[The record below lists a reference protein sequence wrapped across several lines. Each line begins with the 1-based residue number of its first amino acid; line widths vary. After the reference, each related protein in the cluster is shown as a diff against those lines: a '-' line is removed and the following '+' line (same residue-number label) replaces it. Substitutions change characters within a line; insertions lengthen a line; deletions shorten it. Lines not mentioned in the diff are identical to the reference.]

1 MYAHTASATATVTGT
16 SRSSVALLSDILT
29 PKMASGSSDEPQ
41 KSMGSGFPGSGLY
54 PNTNIWTSSLS
65 NTRERSTVNN
75 TSNKGKDSEGSPS
88 GSSALAADSEAD
100 WSSHPWKNTM
110 RSTRSVS
117 SSPNR
122 NSEAP
127 APTHSGYYEHATPS
141 AIGIHQG
148 SFGGS
153 STPSSNGTSYG
164 PDLRSQQ
171 RQEIAAGPSCI
182 GSRGIY
188 PQSRHSIYP
197 SMGQSHASSPA
208 LQAFYRGHNTPRNAD
223 RSQRTVG
230 GNQRAYNFNEQTA
243 QNSSFQLGCQVAL
256 NHAGPSGAALINSAP
271 TFQLNPGSQPW
282 MSDAINSMPLNPSLA
297 QYNKATNRPSIDQV
311 ASASNHRVQNVQHDY
326 SQHPYAASSESWSA
340 QPSSPA
346 PRLNDLE
353 RRSAASQFPQ
363 VYDPSL
369 YYHQYAYPNIVP
381 QYNPAQ
387 VRAQNSLSMYGP
399 ASINQGLGQGNMN
412 IIHPA
417 AAYAMV
423 PAPYHH
429 AVAGAHSSALPLSG
443 QDQDPDKPLRSV
455 ALQTFYACNKSV
467 KRYEIKDL
475 YGHIVEFS
483 GDQAGS
489 RFLQN
494 RLDTANSEEKEH
506 VYREIEPNALQLTKD
521 VFGNYIVQ
529 KIFEHGNQVQ
539 KRVLAEK
546 MKGKVVDLSVQLYA
560 CRVVQKAIEHVLV
573 DQQLEL
579 TMELEP
585 EIMRV
590 IRDPNGNH
598 VVQKVIQVVS
608 RKHLDFIMDALR
620 GQVGGLASHI
630 YGCRVIQRM
639 LEYGTETDKVEIMTE
654 LHPVAQRLI
663 TDRYGNYVVQHVIS
677 RGKAADRNKM
687 IGLVMTKVLPLSNH
701 KYSSNVVE
709 KCIEC
714 GSVEQRCAIRDEI
727 TTVANNGIMPIQQMM
742 RDQYGNYVI
751 QRLLAHLKGKERE
764 VLVKVTKPLFHAMKK
779 NGMTRQLTAL
789 EYPLGFT
796 SVSPGNSPSN
806 SPAKSP
812 GSSPRSSPRKNK
824 KKKGSFSP
832 ARGNL
837 TFDTPALTNG
847 SISPQSSS
855 PRSARVS
862 NVDISTDDGSKCG
875 SEKHSHRVNP
885 QLREEEA

>member
-1 MYAHTASATATVTGT
+1 
-16 SRSSVALLSDILT
+16 
-29 PKMASGSSDEPQ
+29 MAPGSSDEPQ

-54 PNTNIWTSSLS
+54 PDTNIWTSSLS
-65 NTRERSTVNN
+65 NTRERSAVNN
-75 TSNKGKDSEGSPS
+75 AGNKGKDPEGSPS

-122 NSEAP
+122 NGKAP
-127 APTHSGYYEHATPS
+127 APNHSGYYEHATPS

-153 STPSSNGTSYG
+153 STPPSNGTSYG
-164 PDLRSQQ
+164 PDFRSQH
-171 RQEIAAGPSCI
+171 RQEIAAGSSCI
-182 GSRGIY
+182 GSHGIY
-188 PQSRHSIYP
+188 PQGRHSIYP
-197 SMGQSHASSPA
+197 YSGLSHASPA
-208 LQAFYRGHNTPRNAD
+208 LQAFYRGHNTSRNAD
-223 RSQRTVG
+223 HSQRTVG
-230 GNQRAYNFNEQTA
+230 GNQRTEQG
-243 QNSSFQLGCQVAL
+243 SPFQLGCQMAL
-256 NHAGPSGAALINSAP
+256 DHAGPSGATLINSAP
-271 TFQLNPGSQPW
+271 SFQLNPGSQPW
-282 MSDAINSMPLNPSLA
+282 MSDAINSMHLNPSPA
-297 QYNKATNRPSIDQV
+297 QYNKAMKRPSIDQV
-311 ASASNHRVQNVQHDY
+311 APASNDRVLNVQHTY
-326 SQHPYAASSESWSA
+326 SPRYAASFDAWSA
-340 QPSSPA
+340 QPSSRA

-381 QYNPAQ
+381 QYTPSHA
-387 VRAQNSLSMYGP
+387 RAQNPPSMYGP
-399 ASINQGLGQGNMN
+399 ASINQGLGQGNIN
-412 IIHPA
+412 IIQPA

-429 AVAGAHSSALPLSG
+429 AAAGAHSSALPLSG
-443 QDQDPDKPLRSV
+443 QNQDPDKPLRSV

-539 KRVLAEK
+539 KRVLADK

-598 VVQKVIQVVS
+598 VVQKVIQVVP

-687 IGLVMTKVLPLSNH
+687 IGLVMTKVLLLSNH

-727 TTVANNGIMPIQQMM
+727 TTVANNGTMPIQQMM

-764 VLVKVTKPLFHAMKK
+764 VLVKVTKPLFYAMKK

-806 SPAKSP
+806 SPAKGPAKDPAKSP
-812 GSSPRSSPRKNK
+812 GSSPRSSPRSSPHSSPRKNK

-832 ARGNL
+832 ARGNS

-875 SEKHSHRVNP
+875 SEKHSRPVNP

>member
-1 MYAHTASATATVTGT
+1 MQL
-16 SRSSVALLSDILT
+16 ALLSDILK
-29 PKMASGSSDEPQ
+29 PKMAPGSSDEPQ

-65 NTRERSTVNN
+65 NTRERSAVNN
-75 TSNKGKDSEGSPS
+75 ASNKGKDPEGSPS

-122 NSEAP
+122 NGKAP
-127 APTHSGYYEHATPS
+127 APNHSGYYEHATPS

-153 STPSSNGTSYG
+153 STPPSNGTSYG
-164 PDLRSQQ
+164 PDFRSQQ
-171 RQEIAAGPSCI
+171 RQEIAAGSSCI
-182 GSRGIY
+182 GSHGIY
-188 PQSRHSIYP
+188 PQGRHSIYP
-197 SMGQSHASSPA
+197 YSGQSHASPA

-223 RSQRTVG
+223 HSQRTVG
-230 GNQRAYNFNEQTA
+230 GNQRTEQG
-243 QNSSFQLGCQVAL
+243 SPFQLGCQVAL
-256 NHAGPSGAALINSAP
+256 DHAGPSGATLINSAP
-271 TFQLNPGSQPW
+271 SFQLNPGSQPW
-282 MSDAINSMPLNPSLA
+282 MSDAINSMHLNPSPA
-297 QYNKATNRPSIDQV
+297 QYNKAMKRPSIDQV
-311 ASASNHRVQNVQHDY
+311 APASNDRVLNVQHHY
-326 SQHPYAASSESWSA
+326 SPRYAASFDAWSA
-340 QPSSPA
+340 QPSSRA

-381 QYNPAQ
+381 QYTPSLG
-387 VRAQNSLSMYGP
+387 RAQNPLSMYGP
-399 ASINQGLGQGNMN
+399 ASINQGLGQGNIN
-412 IIHPA
+412 IIQPA

-429 AVAGAHSSALPLSG
+429 AVAGAHSSALPSSG

-539 KRVLAEK
+539 KRVLADK

-598 VVQKVIQVVS
+598 VVQKVIQVVP

-687 IGLVMTKVLPLSNH
+687 IGLVMTKVLLLSNH

-727 TTVANNGIMPIQQMM
+727 TTVANNGTMPIQQMM

-764 VLVKVTKPLFHAMKK
+764 VLVKVTKPLFYAMKK

-806 SPAKSP
+806 SPAKGPAKDPAKDPAKSP
-812 GSSPRSSPRKNK
+812 GSSPRSSPRSSPHSSPRKNK

-832 ARGNL
+832 ARGNS

-875 SEKHSHRVNP
+875 SEKHSRRVNP

>member
-1 MYAHTASATATVTGT
+1 
-16 SRSSVALLSDILT
+16 
-29 PKMASGSSDEPQ
+29 MAPGSSDESQ

-54 PNTNIWTSSLS
+54 PNTNIWTSSSLS
-65 NTRERSTVNN
+65 NTRERSAVNN
-75 TSNKGKDSEGSPS
+75 TGNKGKDPEGSPS

-122 NSEAP
+122 NGEAP
-127 APTHSGYYEHATPS
+127 APNHSGYYEHATPS

-153 STPSSNGTSYG
+153 SMPSSNGTSYG
-164 PDLRSQQ
+164 PDFRSQQ
-171 RQEIAAGPSCI
+171 RQEITAGSSCI
-182 GSRGIY
+182 GYRGIY
-188 PQSRHSIYP
+188 PQGRHSIYP
-197 SMGQSHASSPA
+197 PSGQSHASPA
-208 LQAFYRGHNTPRNAD
+208 LHAFYRVHNTPRNAD

-230 GNQRAYNFNEQTA
+230 GNQRAYNINERIEQHG
-243 QNSSFQLGCQVAL
+243 SPFQPGCEVAL
-256 NHAGPSGAALINSAP
+256 DHADPSGATLINSAP

-282 MSDAINSMPLNPSLA
+282 MSDAINSMPLNPSPA
-297 QYNKATNRPSIDQV
+297 QYNKAMKRPSIGQV
-311 ASASNHRVQNVQHDY
+311 TPASNHRLQNVQHDY
-326 SQHPYAASSESWSA
+326 SQRPYASSSDSSSA
-340 QPSSPA
+340 QPSSRA
-346 PRLNDLE
+346 PRLNELE
-353 RRSAASQFPQ
+353 RRGAASQFPQ

-381 QYNPAQ
+381 QYTPAQ
-387 VRAQNSLSMYGP
+387 VRAQNPLSMYGP
-399 ASINQGLGQGNMN
+399 ASINQGLGQGSIN

-417 AAYAMV
+417 AAYGIHVV
-423 PAPYHH
+423 PAPYQHP
-429 AVAGAHSSALPLSG
+429 VAGTHSSALPLSG
-443 QDQDPDKPLRSV
+443 QDQDLDKPLRSV
-455 ALQTFYACNKSV
+455 ALQMFHACNKSV

-494 RLDTANSEEKEH
+494 RLDTANSEEKDH

-539 KRVLAEK
+539 KRVLADK
-546 MKGKVVDLSVQLYA
+546 MKGKIVDLSVQLYA

-585 EIMRV
+585 QIMRV
-590 IRDPNGNH
+590 IRDQNGNH

-677 RGKAADRNKM
+677 RGKAEDRNKM

-709 KCIEC
+709 KCIER

-727 TTVANNGIMPIQQMM
+727 TTVANNGTMPVQQMM

-751 QRLLAHLKGKERE
+751 QRLLAHLKGRERE
-764 VLVKVTKPLFHAMKK
+764 LLLKVTKPLFYAMKK

-796 SVSPGNSPSN
+796 SVRPDNSPGNSSGKG
-806 SPAKSP
+806 SR
-812 GSSPRSSPRKNK
+812 SSPRSSPHNSPHNSPRNSPRKNK
-824 KKKGSFSP
+824 KKMGSFSP
-832 ARGNL
+832 ARDNS

-862 NVDISTDDGSKCG
+862 NAGISIDDGSKCG
-875 SEKHSHRVNP
+875 SEKYSRRGNV
-885 QLREEEA
+885 QLPEEEA

>member
-1 MYAHTASATATVTGT
+1 
-16 SRSSVALLSDILT
+16 
-29 PKMASGSSDEPQ
+29 MAPGSSDEPQ
-41 KSMGSGFPGSGLY
+41 KSMGSGFPGSSLY

-65 NTRERSTVNN
+65 NTRERPAVNN
-75 TSNKGKDSEGSPS
+75 TGNKGKDPEGSPS

-122 NSEAP
+122 NGEAP
-127 APTHSGYYEHATPS
+127 TSNHSGYYEHATPS

-153 STPSSNGTSYG
+153 NTPSSNGASYG
-164 PDLRSQQ
+164 PDFRSQQ
-171 RQEIAAGPSCI
+171 RQQIAAGSSGI
-182 GSRGIY
+182 GHRAIY
-188 PQSRHSIYP
+188 PQGRHSIY
-197 SMGQSHASSPA
+197 ASSA
-208 LQAFYRGHNTPRNAD
+208 LQAFHHGHNTPRNAD

-230 GNQRAYNFNEQTA
+230 GNQRAYSINEQTE
-243 QNSSFQLGCQVAL
+243 QQGSPFQLGCQVAL
-256 NHAGPSGAALINSAP
+256 DHGDPNGATLINPAP

-282 MSDAINSMPLNPSLA
+282 MSDGLNLIPLNPSPV
-297 QYNKATNRPSIDQV
+297 QYNKAMKRPSIGQV
-311 ASASNHRVQNVQHDY
+311 APLPNHLGQNAYHDY
-326 SQHPYAASSESWSA
+326 SPRPYAASSDSWSA
-340 QPSSPA
+340 QPSSRAPKLNRA
-346 PRLNDLE
+346 PRLNELE
-353 RRSAASQFPQ
+353 RQSAASQFPQ
-363 VYDPSL
+363 VYDPTL
-369 YYHQYAYPNIVP
+369 YYHQYAYPNLVS
-381 QYNPAQ
+381 QYAPAQ
-387 VRAQNSLSMYGP
+387 VRAQNPLSMYGP
-399 ASINQGLGQGNMN
+399 ASINQGLGQGNINM
-412 IIHPA
+412 IHPA
-417 AAYAMV
+417 AAYGIHVV
-423 PAPYHH
+423 PAPYQHP
-429 AVAGAHSSALPLSG
+429 VAGAHSSALPLSG

-455 ALQTFYACNKSV
+455 ALQMFHACNKSV

-560 CRVVQKAIEHVLV
+560 CRVVQKAIEHVLI

-590 IRDPNGNH
+590 IRDQNGNH
-598 VVQKVIQVVS
+598 VIQKVIQVVS

-639 LEYGTETDKVEIMTE
+639 LEYGTETDKMEIMTE

-677 RGKAADRNKM
+677 RGKAEDRNKM

-727 TTVANNGIMPIQQMM
+727 TTVANNGTMPVQQMM

-751 QRLLAHLKGKERE
+751 QRLLAHLEGRERE
-764 VLVKVTKPLFHAMKK
+764 VLVKVTKPLFYAMKK

-796 SVSPGNSPSN
+796 SVNPGNSPGNSPG
-806 SPAKSP
+806 KGP
-812 GSSPRSSPRKNK
+812 GKSPRSSPPISQRNSPRNSK
-824 KKKGSFSP
+824 KKMGSFSP
-832 ARGNL
+832 ARGNS

-862 NVDISTDDGSKCG
+862 NAGISTDDGSKCD
-875 SEKHSHRVNP
+875 SEKHSRRGNP